1 MITVSEVKTRRQ
13 QKEFVEFPLGLYKNC
28 PNYVPPLY
36 GDEMKIFKPSYAYAD
51 TCDSVCFNA
60 YKDGVIAGRINGI
73 IQRVANEKYQRRRV
87 RFTRFDVI
95 EDFEVCKALFAAV
108 EDWARKKGMDTMV
121 GPLGA
126 SDLEREGLL
135 IEGFE
140 HPGTFEEQYNYPYYP
155 EFLERLGFEKEV
167 DWNESHLRRPDA
179 ETCEELQK
187 MSDFVSRRYKLHFG
201 TARNTNE
208 FINKYVDGIFDLID
222 KSYDLLYATVP
233 FTDNMKKMMVEN
245 FKLVIDMK
253 YVAVILDEND
263 KMVCFGICFP
273 SLAGVFTKSGG
284 RITPGSLLRL
294 LKALKHPK
302 VIDCALIGVDP
313 EYLNKG
319 ISVMVSA
326 ALVKMLGE
334 EGIEYAETNIN
345 LEDNWAI
352 QNQWKRFDR
361 QILRRRRAYVK
372 SIV

>member
-1 MITVSEVKTRRQ
+1 MIEIREVKTRRER
-13 QKEFVEFPLGLYKNC
+13 KEFVEFPLRLYKDC
-28 PNYVPPLY
+28 PNYIPPLY
-36 GDEMKIFKPSYAYAD
+36 GDEMKIFSPSYAYAD
-51 TCDSVCFNA
+51 TCDTVCYNA
-60 YKDGVIAGRINGI
+60 YKDGVIAGRIHGV
-73 IQRVANEKYQRRRV
+73 IQRLANDKYNRKRV
-87 RFTRFDVI
+87 RFTRLDMI
-95 EDFEVCKALFAAV
+95 EDFEVCKALFTAV
-108 EDWARKKGMDTMV
+108 GQWAKSKGMDTIV
-121 GPLGA
+121 GPLGP

-135 IEGFE
+135 IEGFDQ
-140 HPGTFEEQYNYPYYP
+140 PGTFEEQYNYPYYP

-167 DWNESHLRRPDA
+167 DWNESHLRRPDP

-187 MSDFVSRRYKLHFG
+187 MSDFVARRYKLHFG
-201 TARNTNE
+201 TARNTGE
-208 FINKYVDGIFDLID
+208 FIKKYVDGIFELID

-253 YVAVILDEND
+253 YVAVILDENE

-284 RITPGSLLRL
+284 RITPASLLRL
-294 LKALKHPK
+294 LKALKRPK

-313 EYLNKG
+313 DYLNKG

-334 EGIEYAETNIN
+334 NGIEYAETNIN

-372 SIV
+372 AIV

>member
-1 MITVSEVKTRRQ
+1 MIEVREVKTCRER
-13 QKEFVEFPLGLYKNC
+13 KEFVEFPLRLYKNC
-28 PNYVPPLY
+28 PNYIPPLY
-36 GDEMKIFKPSYAYAD
+36 GDEMKIFKSSYAYAD
-51 TCDSVCFNA
+51 TCDSICFNA
-60 YKDGVIAGRINGI
+60 YKDGVMAGRINGI
-73 IQRVANEKYQRRRV
+73 IQKVANEKYSRRRV

-95 EDFEVCKALFAAV
+95 EDFEVCKALFEAV
-108 EDWARKKGMDTMV
+108 EGWAKAKGMDTIV

-155 EFLERLGFEKEV
+155 GFIERLGFEKEV
-167 DWNESHLRRPDA
+167 DWNESHLRRPDE
-179 ETCEELQK
+179 ETCRELEK
-187 MSDFVSRRYKLHFG
+187 MSDFVARRYKLHFG

-208 FINKYVDGIFDLID
+208 FISKYVDGIFELID

-284 RITPGSLLRL
+284 RITPGALLRL

-319 ISVMVSA
+319 ISVMISA
-326 ALVKMLGE
+326 ALARMLGE
-334 EGIEYAETNIN
+334 DGIEYAETNVN

-372 SIV
+372 KIA